1 MTVPDSPAPALVSAG
16 RVLIVDD
23 DRRVREL
30 LEAAL
35 TTHGFAVLTASDG
48 DEAMKRAH
56 ADRPDLVVLDVRL
69 PKRSGLDVCEAL
81 RHDTDDP
88 ALPIILVSAAT
99 DPEQRL
105 HAFARGADDYLAKP
119 FSPREL
125 VARIRRHLARA
136 TETRAALQ
144 RAVELEREIAS
155 ARREARRAGDEA
167 LRERARFQIAS
178 GAASEIMAVSDL
190 DVAAER
196 LLASIQSRT
205 GHRAV
210 ALLVPDDRGAALRP
224 WAVRGE
230 AFRRAAHVRLPLGG
244 ELARLLAALRRP
256 TSRPR
261 LEAEPA
267 LRSELGTLVPGR
279 WTWLAPLAV
288 EGRLEALIVAD
299 DRPDGGA
306 PSPEA
311 EDDVAVLCD
320 TVAPGLRQA
329 RSARRQCARVLEAWA
344 DREPLPGAGARG
356 RNEALALLERTAGE
370 LELPP
375 GAAEAIGH
383 AVSLHLVPGSDQAL
397 ETLAADDPTGLA
409 SAVLAAWPCPR
420 PPLPGPRPFEGSSR
434 AALSQA
440 LAAYVVARRAGLAR
454 GVAVTAALA
463 ETSDSAVIRA
473 LTVSAARDDR
483 SS

>member
-1 MTVPDSPAPALVSAG
+1 MTVPHLPAPPLAPSG

-35 TTHGFAVLTASDG
+35 TTHGFDVLTASDG
-48 DEAMKRAH
+48 DEAIKRAH
-56 ADRPDLVVLDVRL
+56 EDRPDLVVLDVRL

-155 ARREARRAGDEA
+155 AKREARRAGDEA
-167 LRERARFQIAS
+167 LRERGRFEITS
-178 GAASEIMAVSDL
+178 GAAREIMAVPDL

-196 LLASIQSRT
+196 LLASIQTRT
-205 GHRAV
+205 GHRAA
-210 ALLVPDDRGAALRP
+210 ALLLPDEAGATLRP

-230 AFRRAAHVRLPLGG
+230 AYRRAARVSLPLHG

-267 LRSELGTLVPGR
+267 LRSELSTLVPGR
-279 WTWLAPLAV
+279 WTWLAPRAV
-288 EGRLEALIVAD
+288 DGRLEALIVAD

-311 EDDVAVLCD
+311 VADVAVLCD
-320 TVAPGLRQA
+320 AVAPGLRQA
-329 RSARRQCARVLEAWA
+329 RSARRHCARVLEAWA
-344 DREPLPGAGARG
+344 DREPLRGAGARG
-356 RNEALALLERTAGE
+356 RHEALVLLERAAAD
-370 LELPP
+370 LELSP
-375 GAAEAIGH
+375 GATEAIAH
-383 AVSLHLVPGSDQAL
+383 AVCLHLVPGAAKAL
-397 ETLAADDPTGLA
+397 ETLEADDPTGLVA
-409 SAVLAAWPCPR
+409 SVRAAWPLPLT
-420 PPLPGPRPFEGSSR
+420 PPPGPRAVDCPSR
-434 AALSQA
+434 AALSRS
-440 LAAYVVARRAGLAR
+440 LAAYVATRGAGLAR
-454 GVAVTAALA
+454 PVAVTAALA

-473 LTVSAARDDR
+473 LAAAAARDDG